1 MIMDKRE
8 IEDQYLKINK
18 FFGQLVGVWPYQKQF
33 FKTCIR
39 FVTFTIMIFSLATQI
54 SRVIVFYSLDVL
66 SDQLPYINAGIVTLF
81 KQYNYILNEDKL
93 RELLNDIVSDRL
105 MERSK
110 EELEI
115 LEMYSRRTTA
125 LCALYKVM
133 VYSCAFMFLVIPTIP
148 PILNIIAPL
157 NVSRGREFIYP
168 TYYFVDE
175 EKYYYP
181 ILTHMI
187 AVILVLSSVYLACD
201 TNLVQIVHH
210 GCALLAISG
219 YHFKHA
225 VNDVKFCDGYYIDA
239 SMDETYVKIRQSI
252 KAHKTAVEY
261 VDKIDACHIHYFL
274 VVIGMIVLAFTGTFL
289 KLSTMEVGIRFFTF
303 CAYTIAQLIHL
314 FFLTIMGQ
322 FLINANEETF
332 KTIYE
337 AHWYNGSSKMQS
349 LYVLVL
355 RKCLS
360 PPKLT
365 GGGFVALNLDSFV
378 QILKAS
384 FSYYTVF
391 RS

>member
-1 MIMDKRE
+1 MDERA

-18 FFGQLVGVWPYQKQF
+18 FFGQLVGVWPYQKKF

-39 FVTFTIMIFSLATQI
+39 FITFTIMIFSLATQI

-93 RELLNDIVSDRL
+93 RELLHDIVSDRL
-105 MERSK
+105 IERSK

-148 PILNIIAPL
+148 PILNIVAPL
-157 NVSRGREFIYP
+157 NVSRSREFIYP

-175 EKYYYP
+175 QKYYYP

-225 VNDVKFCDGYYIDA
+225 VDDVKFCDGYYIDA

-252 KAHKTAVEY
+252 KAHKTAVQY

-274 VVIGMIVLAFTGTFL
+274 LVIGMIVLAFTGTFL

-337 AHWYNGSSKMQS
+337 ADWYNGSSKMQS